1 MIDWKRPLAR
11 GPRIPRAPDRYRGS
25 LRQFVDDHLQHALPR
40 PDVAIAWHEAVVA
53 HAALPGSTLLVRST
67 PGFKQEDETA
77 SLSGR
82 VLRMTDNAPPWWM
95 HAVAF
100 SGVHPP
106 SGGLSGMIDDVWCW
120 MFRAHQGGAVRP
132 GQANA
137 AGWYV
142 AHILRAKPDG
152 DGPPEQWDD
161 AVARRRFI
169 RSFSPLNHFLVPKG
183 NGKDIGERNVVIATM
198 AEWYLSRFGDRFSRF
213 LKAEAGVRPGEIAR
227 ADWSAVV
234 EMHAGR
240 GADQPDAPAP
250 VPTGRAPMPA
260 QSISNRGPFPDPW
273 RSVLEPVAGRDRRA
287 AILRAAPDAPA
298 RLARLVGGLTVPQF
312 VGIANAFFNKCRPPD
327 VEGAAPGD
335 AQHQARIAW
344 SFLDDAKAQPRLGG
358 KWAKTVDVLTAG
370 GDAGMTTARGLGLDA
385 FVAASLRVVSHV
397 YRRV

>member
-1 MIDWKRPLAR
+1 MTDWKRPLAR
-11 GPRIPRAPDRYRGS
+11 GPRVPHAPERFRGT
-25 LRQFVDDHLQHALPR
+25 LRQFVDDHLERALPR

-67 PGFKQEDETA
+67 PGFKQENETS

-100 SGVHPP
+100 SGLRPP
-106 SGGLSGMIDDVWCW
+106 ASGLSGILDDVWCW
-120 MFRAHQGGAVRP
+120 MFRAHKGGTVGP

-152 DGPPEQWDD
+152 DGSPERWDD

-169 RSFSPLNHFLVPKG
+169 RNFSPLNQFLVPKG
-183 NGKDIGERNVVIATM
+183 NGKDIGERAVVISTI
-198 AEWYLSRFGDRFSRF
+198 AEWYRSRFGDRYSTF
-213 LKAEAGVRPGEIAR
+213 LDEAGVRRGEIGR
-227 ADWSAVV
+227 ADWSSVV
-234 EMHAGR
+234 ELHSGQD
-240 GADQPDAPAP
+240 ADEPDAPAP
-250 VPTGRAPMPA
+250 VPTVRAPTPA
-260 QSISNRGPFPDPW
+260 RTNSMRGALPAPW
-273 RSVLEPVAGRDRRA
+273 RSVLEPTAGRDRRA
-287 AILRAAPDAPA
+287 AILGATPDAPA

-312 VGIANAFFNKCRPPD
+312 VGLANAIYNKCDPTD
-327 VEGAAPGD
+327 VEGAAPGN
-335 AQHQARIAW
+335 APQQARIAW
-344 SFLDDAKAQPRLGG
+344 SFLDDAKARPRLGG
-358 KWAKTVDVLTAG
+358 KWAKTVDVLTPG
-370 GDAGMTTARGLGLDA
+370 GDSGLAAARDLGLDA